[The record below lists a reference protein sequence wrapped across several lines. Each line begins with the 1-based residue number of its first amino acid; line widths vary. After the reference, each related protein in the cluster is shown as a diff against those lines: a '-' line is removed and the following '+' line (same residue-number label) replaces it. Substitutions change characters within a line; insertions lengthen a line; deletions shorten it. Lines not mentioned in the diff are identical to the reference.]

1 MLSDTSAHTILESLP
16 EPHCLVGK
24 DLVCLGANSSF
35 AALLG
40 TRVDALVG
48 NPVSAF
54 WPTVERTPW
63 LDREFSAEFS
73 KKGGAPLIVRICTFD
88 GDVRLIR
95 VMATFSADK
104 TSEVFHGQRLETLGL
119 LAGGVA
125 HDFNNLLTGILGHLA
140 YVRSVLPGNGGY
152 SESLQ
157 AIEEGALRA
166 ASLTQQILKF
176 SKVDAASTTTRIELG
191 DLVARVATLMKSAIP
206 SIVRLNVVPSEKPV
220 VVMASES
227 YLSQVIINLIVNAR
241 DAIEGSGEVVVRLE
255 PRCDRAGVEALFG
268 KEPPSPAYCTLVV
281 EDTGAGMD
289 EEVKARLFEPY
300 FTTKKESGT
309 GLGLSTVHSI
319 VKELGGGIVVESER
333 GKGTTFRIV
342 LPADIDAHEDTESY
356 EDDSAPVRGNGEK
369 VLIIDDEYAVRNVL
383 GLSLSHLGY
392 AVETACSGLE
402 GVEKYAEA
410 KGSFDLVI
418 LDMLMPGLSGEEVFA
433 RIREMNP
440 TCRVL
445 LVSGFSSEHVVSK
458 ILEQGGMDFIQKPF
472 LIEVLSRKVRGC
484 LCD

>member
-1 MLSDTSAHTILESLP
+1 
-16 EPHCLVGK
+16 
-24 DLVCLGANSSF
+24 
-35 AALLG
+35 
-40 TRVDALVG
+40 
-48 NPVSAF
+48 
-54 WPTVERTPW
+54 
-63 LDREFSAEFS
+63 
-73 KKGGAPLIVRICTFD
+73 
-88 GDVRLIR
+88 
-95 VMATFSADK
+95 
-104 TSEVFHGQRLETLGL
+104 
-119 LAGGVA
+119 
-125 HDFNNLLTGILGHLA
+125 
-140 YVRSVLPGNGGY
+140 
-152 SESLQ
+152 
-157 AIEEGALRA
+157 
-166 ASLTQQILKF
+166 
-176 SKVDAASTTTRIELG
+176 
-191 DLVARVATLMKSAIP
+191 MKSAIP

-255 PRCDRAGVEALFG
+255 PRCDRAEVEKLFG
-268 KEPPSPAYCTLVV
+268 KEPASPAYCTLVV

-333 GKGTTFRIV
+333 GKGTTFKIV
-342 LPADIDAHEDTESY
+342 LPADIDVHEDTESY
-356 EDDSAPVRGNGEK
+356 EDVSAPVRGNGEK

-410 KGSFDLVI
+410 KGAFDLVI
-418 LDMLMPGLSGEEVFA
+418 LDMLMPGLSGEEVFT

>member
-1 MLSDTSAHTILESLP
+1 
-16 EPHCLVGK
+16 
-24 DLVCLGANSSF
+24 
-35 AALLG
+35 
-40 TRVDALVG
+40 
-48 NPVSAF
+48 
-54 WPTVERTPW
+54 
-63 LDREFSAEFS
+63 
-73 KKGGAPLIVRICTFD
+73 
-88 GDVRLIR
+88 
-95 VMATFSADK
+95 
-104 TSEVFHGQRLETLGL
+104 
-119 LAGGVA
+119 
-125 HDFNNLLTGILGHLA
+125 
-140 YVRSVLPGNGGY
+140 
-152 SESLQ
+152 
-157 AIEEGALRA
+157 
-166 ASLTQQILKF
+166 
-176 SKVDAASTTTRIELG
+176 
-191 DLVARVATLMKSAIP
+191 
-206 SIVRLNVVPSEKPV
+206 
-220 VVMASES
+220 
-227 YLSQVIINLIVNAR
+227 
-241 DAIEGSGEVVVRLE
+241 
-255 PRCDRAGVEALFG
+255 
-268 KEPPSPAYCTLVV
+268 
-281 EDTGAGMD
+281 
-289 EEVKARLFEPY
+289 
-300 FTTKKESGT
+300 
-309 GLGLSTVHSI
+309 VHST